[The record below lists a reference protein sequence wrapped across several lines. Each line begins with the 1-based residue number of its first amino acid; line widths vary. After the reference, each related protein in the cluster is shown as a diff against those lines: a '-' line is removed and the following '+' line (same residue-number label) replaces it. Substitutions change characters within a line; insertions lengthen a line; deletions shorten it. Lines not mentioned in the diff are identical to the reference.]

1 MLSTIER
8 RQDIVQQAM
17 DKGRIM
23 VVDLAKQYGVSTVTI
38 RNDLNNMNKSGLL
51 VRTRG
56 GQLPAPGLRAS
67 YRFKNA
73 TVNTCRRNSVLGVP
87 LQT

>member
-56 GQLPAPGLRAS
+56 GAIAGTRLARELSVQERYSEHLPA
-67 YRFKNA
+67 K
-73 TVNTCRRNSVLGVP
+73 
-87 LQT
+87 